1 MSDKPKITDEELKK
15 GAENLAKVSED
26 ELAAREAEKKKRME
40 ELEKVKAA
48 YENADQ

>member
-1 MSDKPKITDEELKK
+1 MSDKPKITDEDLKK

-26 ELAAREAEKKKRME
+26 ELAAREAEKKKRQE

-48 YENADQ
+48 YEAAEK

>member
-1 MSDKPKITDEELKK
+1 MSDNPKITDADLKE

-26 ELAAREAEKKKRME
+26 EKAKIEAEKKKRQE

-48 YENADQ
+48 YEAANK